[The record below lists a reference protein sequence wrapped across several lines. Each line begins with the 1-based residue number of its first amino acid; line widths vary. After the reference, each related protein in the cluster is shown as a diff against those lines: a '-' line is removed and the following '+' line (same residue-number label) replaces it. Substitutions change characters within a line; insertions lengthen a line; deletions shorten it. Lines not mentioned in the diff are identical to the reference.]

1 MVQDVQ
7 KRLEEEK
14 LDFSQVRKFL
24 LTLRVEF
31 EAKKNQWES
40 ERAY

>member
-14 LDFSQVRKFL
+14 LDFSQVRNFL
-24 LTLRVEF
+24 STVHVKF

-40 ERAY
+40 ERAC